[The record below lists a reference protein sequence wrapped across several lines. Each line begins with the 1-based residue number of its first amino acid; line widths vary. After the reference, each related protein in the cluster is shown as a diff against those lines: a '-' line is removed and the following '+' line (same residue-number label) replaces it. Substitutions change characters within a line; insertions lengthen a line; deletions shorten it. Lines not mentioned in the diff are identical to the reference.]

1 MCLRVLI
8 EFLAK
13 CAFSVH
19 LLSRQDEI
27 FKKRYTHGSNIENAR
42 ILQFIEQENTGMAPR
57 ISKDDIYAGITSGQY
72 LFTNYFYQYKQISK
86 HFVNSKVIIT
96 ADNRLEGL

>member
-8 EFLAK
+8 ELLAK

-27 FKKRYTHGSNIENAR
+27 FKKRYTNGSNNENAR
-42 ILQFIEQENTGMAPR
+42 ILQSIEQKNTGMAPR
-57 ISKDDIYAGITSGQY
+57 ISKDDICAGITSGQY
-72 LFTNYFYQYKQISK
+72 LFTNYFHQYKKNIKTFRQFKSE
-86 HFVNSKVIIT
+86 HHSS
-96 ADNRLEGL
+96 G